1 MSKVLLSLMLLG
13 AAGCAAMADDG
24 HLANGYRLAQ
34 RDCGGCHAVDARG
47 KSPNADAPLFR
58 LLAQGGYDVDGLAAS
73 LRGGMM
79 VGHPRMPLIS
89 LGEDEIADLAAYVK
103 SIQATTL

>member
-1 MSKVLLSLMLLG
+1 MSKFLLSLIALVG
-13 AAGCAAMADDG
+13 AACASVPDDG
-24 HLANGYRLAQ
+24 HLASGHRLAQ
-34 RDCGGCHAVDARG
+34 RDCGGCHAVDTSG
-47 KSPNADAPLFR
+47 QSPNSDAPPFR
-58 LLAQGGYDVDGLAAS
+58 LLAQRRYDVDGLAAS

-103 SIQATTL
+103 SIQASTL